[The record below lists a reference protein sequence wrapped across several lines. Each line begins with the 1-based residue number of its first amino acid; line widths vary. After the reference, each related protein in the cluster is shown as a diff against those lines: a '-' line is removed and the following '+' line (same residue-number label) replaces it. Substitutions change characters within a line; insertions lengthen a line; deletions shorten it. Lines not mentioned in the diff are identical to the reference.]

1 MTVVTFIASAI
12 CFGMALLFGSTGE
25 TIAEKS
31 GHLNLGIPGVMCVG
45 AACGCVAEAVYFDIC
60 GSYENMVAPL
70 AIIIPIIATLTGG
83 AIMGAIYSFF
93 TVTLRSNQNV
103 TGLVL
108 TTMGV
113 GISDYLISL
122 VDGQLYKF
130 SNASVFFKGPYYW
143 VQNMIKGFPKKG
155 TTEYEI
161 KMFLQENPFV
171 NGLFKLFGSYGVM
184 VILAIIIAVATSI
197 VLNKTRI
204 GLHLRAVGE
213 NPATADAAGINVSRY
228 RYLSTIIGCAIAGLG
243 GLTIV
248 MDYWN
253 GNWEYVIDAVGW
265 LSVALVIFT
274 MWKPLFGIFCSMIF
288 GAFYVASAYIPGIGL
303 EVKELLE
310 MLPYLVTIGVLIFT
324 SIRNKKE
331 NQAPAALGTNYF
343 REER

>member
-1 MTVVTFIASAI
+1 MIVITFIVSAI
-12 CFGMALLFGSTGE
+12 CFGMALLLGSTGE

-45 AACGCVAEAVYFDIC
+45 AACGCFAESVYYDIC
-60 GSYENMVAPL
+60 GGEENMIAPL
-70 AIIIPIIATLTGG
+70 AIIIPIIATITGG

-108 TTMGV
+108 TTFGV
-113 GISDYLISL
+113 GVCDYVIGL
-122 VDGQLYKF
+122 VGENTHKF
-130 SNASVFFKGPYYW
+130 STSSVFFKGPYQW
-143 VQNMIKGFPKKG
+143 VKDYIGATPRRG
-155 TTEYEI
+155 TDQYDLYI
-161 KMFLQENPFV
+161 FFKENPFV
-171 NGLFKLFGSYGVM
+171 EGVFKLFCSYGIM
-184 VILAIIIAVATSI
+184 VILAIGIAVATSF

-213 NPATADAAGINVSRY
+213 NPATADAAGINVTLY
-228 RYLSTIIGCAIAGLG
+228 RYLATIIGCGIAGLG
-243 GLTIV
+243 GLTVV
-248 MDYWN
+248 MDYWD
-253 GNWEYVIDAVGW
+253 GMWEYVIDAIGW
-265 LSVALVIFT
+265 LAVALVIFT
-274 MWKPLFGIFCSMIF
+274 MWKPLYGIFCSVIF

-303 EVKELLE
+303 EVKELLA

-331 NQAPAALGTNYF
+331 NQPPAALGTNYF